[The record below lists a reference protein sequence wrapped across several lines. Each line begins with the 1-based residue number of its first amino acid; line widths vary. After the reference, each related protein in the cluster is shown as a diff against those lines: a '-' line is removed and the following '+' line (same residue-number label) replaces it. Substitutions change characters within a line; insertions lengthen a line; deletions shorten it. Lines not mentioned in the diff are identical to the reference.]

1 MFTLSARQGLLALV
15 LALATP
21 AGADTPVPSQAEWDA
36 ARKTVTTADGQQL
49 SYVEMGRAE
58 GQPVLL
64 LHGYTDNSRS
74 WSLLAPHL
82 AGRRLIALDLRGH
95 GGSAAPACCYGI
107 DSLAQDV
114 DGFLAALNIDK
125 ADVIGH
131 SLGSM
136 TAATLA
142 AYHPARVDQL
152 VLVSTAASVPKAGSD
167 WLWDNVPKLSH
178 PIDPNSEFMLAWYW
192 NPTPVAED
200 FLSRERAESAAVP
213 AQVWMGVLK
222 ALTLTDW
229 SPLAPRITAPT
240 LVLWGDQDSL
250 FDAAS
255 QTRVKEL
262 LPTARHET
270 FTGLGH
276 NFFWEQPEAAA
287 QMINGFLAP

>member
-1 MFTLSARQGLLALV
+1 M
-15 LALATP
+15 
-21 AGADTPVPSQAEWDA
+21 
-36 ARKTVTTADGQQL
+36 
-49 SYVEMGRAE
+49 
-58 GQPVLL
+58 PVLL

-213 AQVWMGVLK
+213 AQVWMGALK

-270 FTGLGH
+270 FTGLGQAWSDGTGQAYQRGGVQRDQARDAVGALLDECAGLRGAGVVDEDADAGVITQARFDRRQVAELSQVCLQH
-276 NFFWEQPEAAA
+276 L
-287 QMINGFLAP
+287 NGNPVFAV